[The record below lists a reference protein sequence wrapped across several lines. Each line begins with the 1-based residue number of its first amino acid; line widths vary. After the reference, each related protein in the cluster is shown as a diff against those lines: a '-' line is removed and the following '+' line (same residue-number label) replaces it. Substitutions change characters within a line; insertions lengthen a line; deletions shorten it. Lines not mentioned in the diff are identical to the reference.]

1 VASHRKPQSPGFR
14 LVGLRTSSGRLPALG
29 LTTAA
34 LTSVALL
41 APAAQAEPTKPKPS
55 LEEVQKKV
63 DGLYHQAGVATQKY
77 NAAKERTTTQ
87 RKHLDH
93 LLDDV
98 AKRTDQ
104 LNKARRELGSIAA
117 AQYRTGGLSDTATLL
132 LADDPQQYF
141 DESHLMSRLTD
152 RQKAAVDSYQK
163 QQTAT
168 AKKRAEAARSLQD
181 LTKSQAT
188 LRKSKEDV
196 QKKLGSARKLLSK
209 LTAEEKA
216 RLAAI
221 ERKKREAAERRA
233 RELARKQAA
242 AAQQQQQQQQQSGS
256 GTSTDLKSYAA
267 LGGKAVAFAKNQIGK
282 PYVWGATG
290 PDSFDCSGLT
300 QAAWKTAGISL
311 PRTTWDQVKVGKT
324 VSADEALPGDLVF
337 YYSDVSHVGIYIGNG
352 NVIDAPKPGDNVR
365 TVPMTYMPIHSVV
378 RPVA

>member
-1 VASHRKPQSPGFR
+1 MASHRKPPSPGFR
-14 LVGLRTSSGRLPALG
+14 LTGPRTTSGRLPAIG
-29 LTTAA
+29 FTTAA

-41 APAAQAEPTKPKPS
+41 APAAQAEPTRPKPS
-55 LEEVQKKV
+55 LEEVHKKV
-63 DGLYHQAGVATQKY
+63 DGLYHQAGVATEKY
-77 NAAKERTTTQ
+77 NAAKERTTSQ
-87 RKHLDH
+87 RKHLAR

-104 LNKARRELGSIAA
+104 LNKARRELGSFAA

-132 LADDPQQYF
+132 LAEDPQQYF
-141 DESHLMSRLTD
+141 DASHLMNRLTD
-152 RQKAAVDSYQK
+152 RQKAAVDTYQK

-168 AKKRAEAARSLQD
+168 AKKRAEASKSLAD

-221 ERKKREAAERRA
+221 EQKKREAAERKA
-233 RELARKQAA
+233 QELARRQAA
-242 AAQQQQQQQQQSGS
+242 AAKRAQQSGS
-256 GTSTDLKSYAA
+256 GASSDLKNYAV
-267 LGGKAVAFAKNQIGK
+267 LGGKAVSFARAQLGK

-311 PRTTWDQVKVGKT
+311 PRTTWDQVNVGKT
-324 VSADEALPGDLVF
+324 VSADEAQPGDLVF
-337 YYSDVSHVGIYIGNG
+337 YYSDISHVGIYIGNG

-365 TVPMTYMPIHSVV
+365 TVPMTYMPVHSVV